1 MVLVAILKEVF
12 FDGDDG
18 LGHVVEVGGGRG
30 SKGNVV
36 SSHECGR
43 GRGGQNDDEDEKK

>member
-1 MVLVAILKEVF
+1 MVMMDLVMWWKW
-12 FDGDDG
+12 
-18 LGHVVEVGGGRG
+18 GGGRG